1 MTLTWA
7 VVTNSD
13 FSNIWL
19 GLSIAWLAG
28 GLAAPMI
35 AGPFKRP
42 RATSLFVGKDHIEL
56 AMIEMRRVGARRKV
70 RRHG

>member
-19 GLSIAWLAG
+19 GLSNAWLAG
-28 GLAAPMI
+28 GLAAPTI
-35 AGPFKRP
+35 AGHSSDLARDISIRRQGSH
-42 RATSLFVGKDHIEL
+42 RACHDRDAACWCST
-56 AMIEMRRVGARRKV
+56 
-70 RRHG
+70 